1 MPRATES
8 TCRVLFKDIVLGAN
22 KIHGI
27 DLTGP
32 DYTFTQQEISTKLA
46 EKDIHSFSCREM
58 TYRLKVPTKNIDI
71 EDQGGNI
78 FDRREMLVKST
89 LKTTKHHSLAAFNI
103 PV

>member
-1 MPRATES
+1 MENYDTLRWQILLKKRMPRATKS
-8 TCRVLFKDIVLGAN
+8 TCRVLFKDIMLGAN

-58 TYRLKVPTKNIDI
+58 TYRLKVSTKKYRYRGP
-71 EDQGGNI
+71 GG
-78 FDRREMLVKST
+78 
-89 LKTTKHHSLAAFNI
+89 
-103 PV
+103 